1 MILALVIMAVG
12 SLGIVGSTVFEIKTK
27 APIYAL
33 MMKIFPWVFGLG
45 AILFSIAR

>member
-1 MILALVIMAVG
+1 MALALVIMTVG
-12 SLGIVGSTVFEIKTK
+12 SLGIIGSTIFEIKTK
-27 APIYAL
+27 APVYAL